1 MNQPFVVCH
10 MLASLDGK
18 IDGDFFGAPETLSAL
33 SAYGSLRGHY
43 MPEATVYGTTTML
56 GGYADRPA
64 PKFSQTTRIQYAEDY
79 ISPEGIKT
87 ANFIVSLDPNGT
99 LGFSS
104 HIIRKSGRAPAHV
117 IQVLTS
123 QVSAEYLTYLR
134 EKGISYL
141 FAGEKTISCKLLL
154 DKLAQ
159 HFRISRVMV
168 AGGGITNWSFLR
180 EGLIDELSLV
190 LAPVADGGQAASIF
204 EQGRF
209 FASGKPTAFRLLEV
223 KRLDGNA
230 LWLRYGS

>member
-18 IDGDFFGAPETLSAL
+18 IDGDFFGAPETLPAL

-43 MPEATVYGTTTML
+43 LPEATVYGTTTML

-64 PKFSQTTRIQYAEDY
+64 PKFSQTTKIQYAEDY
-79 ISPEGIKT
+79 ISPEGVKT

-99 LGFSS
+99 LGFSA
-104 HIIRKSGRAPAHV
+104 HIIWKSGRAPAHV

-134 EKGISYL
+134 ERGISYL
-141 FAGEKTISCKLLL
+141 FAGEKTINCKLLL

-159 HFRISRVMV
+159 HFRINRVMV

-209 FASGKPTAFRLLEV
+209 FSGGKPAAFRLLEV
-223 KRLDGNA
+223 KQLDGNA